1 LKSKVIT
8 FVVVF
13 SSSFEFKAK
22 DKVAE
27 TDFWVSVVIY
37 FKLIWV
43 DEIHHLY
50 LYIEI

>member
-1 LKSKVIT
+1 MFTPYAADAAGILLLVNAVEVNCLKSKVIT

-27 TDFWVSVVIY
+27 TDF
-37 FKLIWV
+37 
-43 DEIHHLY
+43 
-50 LYIEI
+50 